1 MNGPIFETL
10 EGRVLLSVTPF
21 LRGDANQDDLVGIAD
36 LATLADHYGGN
47 EASWTDGDFNA
58 DALVGI
64 ADLVAL
70 ADHYGRRLLAAAVT
84 LTNTTGVAQADWP
97 VFLTVWQ
104 TFGPDMDPA
113 LLTPDGFH
121 VFDADGTPLRATI
134 RRVPPEFTLG
144 SDEIVFILP
153 SLAAGASRTVR
164 VINVETPGCTD
175 VIDLAG
181 DPHNL
186 IANGG
191 FESFA
196 GSVPT
201 GYTVLSNSGASVQA
215 DTSVVHSGSRSL
227 KLTFPVGREATLQT
241 ASQIQIVW
249 GRPYHFSVW
258 ARTENLAYT
267 GYGFSNSGGSIRF
280 ESNAFTGT
288 SSIPLRDTRDW
299 FCYQFDAGGQ
309 DDWGMPTPT
318 STGAGSSLH
327 PTRNVRFVFGAEQPD
342 EPFLTGNKTGTI
354 WLDEALLM
362 PQPVI
367 AVDWQ
372 TPLEREAQAGAVVFA
387 RPVNQPL
394 GKAFA
399 HEAVDA
405 LDAFAMRGE
414 RRQVRFGV
422 HAVEALADVE
432 VEVSDLTGPAGTIP
446 ADRLELESLG
456 DYVSAYAPIA
466 SLPAGSAAEYL
477 LGIDVAEDAAPGVYA
492 GTVTITS
499 AAGTIREL
507 PLTLEV
513 LPMAIP
519 ELGRWVGGIY
529 NIGYPL
535 DRDDDFYVEYGKV
548 RFNYMML
555 FDYFS
560 THMNSPDVDLAAAAE
575 QVEKLVTLAH
585 VTDGIGLYRE
595 PNISEDQPR
604 QWYQIAS
611 GNPHFDGK
619 YVNGTDPAYKEA
631 YQALAVQLDEYG
643 KANGWPELLYMV
655 SDEPDRAADVDPSM
669 GWLNE
674 ALPEA
679 MTPVDAQFKDMIQT
693 WQWVTLPVL
702 DDPADWTGPLVY
714 DYVLANKERFGICGT
729 ARGLP
734 SGRYQPG
741 LMMATTGAVYWHFW
755 HTQGPFA
762 ERNGTVERMHHVAAM
777 GAGVN
782 DLRYYVAL
790 TQAIDA
796 NRTGPSA
803 AVAAEAEG
811 WLQGIFAFANGDHDT
826 HLLPYNGVPWD
837 WGDVGWYDRW
847 RATMKDYLLALTA

>member
-1 MNGPIFETL
+1 VNGPVFETL

-21 LRGDANQDDLVGIAD
+21 LPGDANQDDLVGIAD
-36 LATLADHYGGN
+36 LAAVADNYGRGGTT
-47 EASWTDGDFNA
+47 WTQGDFNA
-58 DALVGI
+58 DSQVGI
-64 ADLVAL
+64 ADLSAV
-70 ADHYGRRLLAAAVT
+70 ADHYGEELTAAAVT
-84 LTNTTGVAQADWP
+84 LTNTTGTAQTDWP
-97 VFLTVWQ
+97 IFLTVWQ
-104 TFGPDMDPA
+104 TFGPDMDPEM
-113 LLTPDGFH
+113 LTPDGFH
-121 VFDADGTPLRATI
+121 VFDADGTPLRATM
-134 RRVPPEFTLG
+134 RRIPPEFTVG
-144 SDEIVFILP
+144 SDEIVFVLP
-153 SLAAGASRTVR
+153 SLAAGGSRTVR
-164 VINVETPGCTD
+164 VINLEAPGCTD

-181 DPHNL
+181 DAHNL
-186 IANGG
+186 IPNGG

-196 GSVPT
+196 GSAPS
-201 GYTVLSNSGASVQA
+201 GYTVRSNSGVTIGA
-215 DTSVVHSGSRSL
+215 DASVVHSGSRSL
-227 KLTFPVGREATLQT
+227 KLTFPVGRAATLET
-241 ASQIQIVW
+241 SSTIPIVS

-267 GYGFSNSGGSIRF
+267 GWGFWGAGGRLRF
-280 ESNAFTGT
+280 ESKAFTGT
-288 SSIPLRDTRDW
+288 DEILLRDTRDW
-299 FCYQFDAGGQ
+299 FCYRFDAGGQ
-309 DDWGMPTPT
+309 DAWGVPTPT
-318 STGAGSSLH
+318 STGAA
-327 PTRNVRFVFGAEQPD
+327 TRNVRFVFGAWQEN
-342 EPFLTGNKTGTI
+342 EPFLTGSKTGTI

-367 AVDWQ
+367 AVDRQ
-372 TPLEREAQAGAVVFA
+372 TPLERDARAGAVVFA
-387 RPVNQPL
+387 RPVNQPR

-422 HAVEALADVE
+422 HAVEPLANVE
-432 VEVSDLTGPAGTIP
+432 VAVSDLTGPAGTIP

-456 DYVSAYAPIA
+456 SYVSAYAPVA
-466 SLPAGSAAEYL
+466 NLSAGSAAEYL
-477 LGIDVAEDAAPGVYA
+477 LGIDVAEDVAAGVYA

-499 AAGTIREL
+499 AAGTIKEL

-519 ELGRWVGGIY
+519 ELDRWVGGIY

-560 THMNSPDVDLAAAAE
+560 THMMGPEVDLAGAAA
-575 QVEKLVTLAH
+575 QVQKLVTLAH

-604 QWYQIAS
+604 KWYQIAS
-611 GNPHFDGK
+611 DEPDWEGK
-619 YVNGTDPAYKEA
+619 YVNGTDPAYKAA

-643 KANGWPELLYMV
+643 KAHGWPELLYMI
-655 SDEPDRAADVDPSM
+655 SDEPDRAADIDPSL

-674 ALPEA
+674 ALPNA
-679 MTPVDAQFKDMIQT
+679 MTPVDAQFHDMIQM
-693 WQWVTLPVL
+693 WQWTTLPVL
-702 DDPADWTGPLVY
+702 DDPVDWTGPLVY

-729 ARGLP
+729 AWGLP

-741 LMMATTGAVYWHFW
+741 LMMATTAAVYWHWW

-782 DLRYYVAL
+782 DLRYHVAL
-790 TQAIDA
+790 TKAIDA
-796 NRTGPSA
+796 NRAGPNA
-803 AVAAEAEG
+803 AVAAEAES
-811 WLQGIFAFANGDHDT
+811 WLDGIFAFANGDHDT

-837 WGDVGWYDRW
+837 WGDVAWYDRW
-847 RATMKDYLLALTA
+847 RAGMKDYLVALTT